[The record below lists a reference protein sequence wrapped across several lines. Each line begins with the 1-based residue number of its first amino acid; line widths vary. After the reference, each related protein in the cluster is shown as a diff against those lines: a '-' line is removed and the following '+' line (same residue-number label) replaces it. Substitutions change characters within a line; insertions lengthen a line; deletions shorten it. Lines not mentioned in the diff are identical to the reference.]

1 MHQEKTVAK
10 NVNALT
16 FGWLHLT
23 KIGLYVCLSNIIA
36 LVFLLLI
43 GIISPHYHTFI
54 EGFGDTEIY
63 TNVTIYRAYVAMV
76 LYFMLILAFYKSHN
90 GIKETISPNWNE
102 IYPYSVENN
111 HATSLLN
118 NISKKLGLSPP
129 TMLVVSKP
137 VKPPIFYYGTGE
149 QQGTIVIS
157 ESILNVLS
165 EDELEAALTHEIY
178 HARNVTSHFFTG
190 NVSEKYE
197 DLFFGIL
204 LFFLAE
210 LITLLTVGLSSTNFP
225 NFFVAAVVSIIV
237 LMPGL
242 IGTFQIGLGFISL
255 LQKDLP
261 ALMRQEFYADWF
273 TALTTSRPLDLAR
286 ALGAITPL
294 SSMGDVELDGLS
306 KMISL
311 KREKAV
317 KIKNFLIQDFY
328 AEKVKE
334 RQAVLVIIDRLI
346 NSQVILDIKR
356 IPESFRW
363 LELLNEKSLQLSE
376 FSVKFD
382 QLGEENL
389 RRIFEYLSNHNNFNL
404 KECTHDLDFDSELV
418 LYGIFALVM
427 GGVLEIHLPPEDL
440 NIT

>member
-10 NVNALT
+10 PVSIVNALT
-16 FGWLHLT
+16 FNWSHLI

-36 LVFLLLI
+36 LVLLLI
-43 GIISPHYHTFI
+43 IGIVSPHYRTFI

-63 TNVTIYRAYVAMV
+63 TNVTIYRAYVAIV
-76 LYFMLILAFYKSHN
+76 LYLMLIIVFYKFYN
-90 GIKETISPNWNE
+90 GIREPVSKKLSDL
-102 IYPYSVENN
+102 YPYSVENKD
-111 HATSLLN
+111 AISLLN
-118 NISKKLGLSPP
+118 NISKKLGSP
-129 TMLVVSKP
+129 TILVVSKP

-157 ESILNVLS
+157 EAILNVLS
-165 EDELEAALTHEIY
+165 KDELEAALTHEIY
-178 HARNVTSHFFTG
+178 HARSATLHFSTEIIT
-190 NVSEKYE
+190 EKYE

-225 NFFVAAVVSIIV
+225 SYFVAVIISIIV

-242 IGTFQIGLGFISL
+242 LGTYRVGSGFFSL
-255 LQKDLP
+255 LQMDLP
-261 ALMRQEFYADWF
+261 VLMRRELYADWF
-273 TALTTSRPLDLAR
+273 TALTTRRPLDLAR

-294 SSMGDVELDGLS
+294 SSMGDAELAGLS
-306 KMISL
+306 RTISL
-311 KREKAV
+311 KGEKEV
-317 KIKNFLIQDFY
+317 KLENFLKQNFY
-328 AEKVKE
+328 AGKVKE
-334 RQAVLVIIDRLI
+334 RQAMLVIIDRLI

-363 LELLNEKSLQLSE
+363 LELLNEKSLPLSE

-382 QLGEENL
+382 QLGEENI
-389 RRIFEYLSNHNNFNL
+389 RKIFEYLSNHNNFIL
-404 KECTHDLDFDSELV
+404 KECTNDLDFDSEPV

-427 GGVLEIHLPPEDL
+427 GGVLEIRLPQ
-440 NIT
+440 